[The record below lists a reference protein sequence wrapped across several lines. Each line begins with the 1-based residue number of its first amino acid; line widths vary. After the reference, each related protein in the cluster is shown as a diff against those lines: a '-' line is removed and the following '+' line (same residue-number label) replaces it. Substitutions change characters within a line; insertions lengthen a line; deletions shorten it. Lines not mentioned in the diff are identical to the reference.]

1 MCSSVPSAGSPL
13 ALPLGQQLVQA
24 KPQIH
29 PQTSNDQGAA
39 AAQAASS
46 DPHRGKSVN
55 IAV

>member
-24 KPQIH
+24 KPQAH

-39 AAQAASS
+39 ATQAASS